1 MLELFVDVL
10 DTYKSGP
17 DSENGEDSDQF
28 AWQWEINFL
37 RFFGI
42 TCRSSKVW
50 NISVNLEN
58 FSEMEN
64 SPKVKT

>member
-28 AWQWEINFL
+28 AWSLSQLAFQ
-37 RFFGI
+37 RF
-42 TCRSSKVW
+42 
-50 NISVNLEN
+50 
-58 FSEMEN
+58 
-64 SPKVKT
+64 